1 MKNTNII
8 IYVHHYYCDSL
19 LYKLIHNTSDKQI
32 YIDDTKIGY
41 VICKYKNISIKLVFN
56 PNIHDAS
63 DGYHLIDFYTTKKQ
77 KFIDTK
83 YNNIEL
89 DSINNLDDSISVAN
103 VIYNNIKDKKDWI
116 VLFLRTEKLF
126 YKYEN
131 KLNDINFLKIENS
144 LEQLK
149 NHKII
154 SDNCFLNDIIEV
166 RYPNYYFAFTNTIYQ
181 WNEMIG
187 IRWYYEFNQIYNNL
201 NFEYNIGYSV
211 RNLKEHRTK
220 LLIEL
225 SKLKINKLFLTKSDT
240 AQYGEY
246 FKELPLLTN
255 ITTNSTI
262 GKEDFDNLKYIQF
275 SFNIGLDLFFRIF
288 SKSKMQ
294 ILDESWAWSTGDF
307 TSQYLSEKTIGLI
320 MAGIPFIS
328 IHPYPLE
335 LLEKIIGIR
344 EHPFKKESIYIKGNP
359 VKTAN
364 FIKTF
369 MDDFEKNYILCKDW
383 LDECRELFLNKINTE
398 NSLLDLMLI
407 SFKKENNVSIKLL

>member
-1 MKNTNII
+1 
-8 IYVHHYYCDSL
+8 
-19 LYKLIHNTSDKQI
+19 
-32 YIDDTKIGY
+32 
-41 VICKYKNISIKLVFN
+41 
-56 PNIHDAS
+56 
-63 DGYHLIDFYTTKKQ
+63 
-77 KFIDTK
+77 
-83 YNNIEL
+83 
-89 DSINNLDDSISVAN
+89 
-103 VIYNNIKDKKDWI
+103 
-116 VLFLRTEKLF
+116 
-126 YKYEN
+126 
-131 KLNDINFLKIENS
+131 
-144 LEQLK
+144 
-149 NHKII
+149 
-154 SDNCFLNDIIEV
+154 
-166 RYPNYYFAFTNTIYQ
+166 
-181 WNEMIG
+181 MIG

-211 RNLKEHRTK
+211 RKLKEHRRK

-307 TSQYLSEKTIGLI
+307 TSHYLSEKTIGLI

-407 SFKKENNVSIKLL
+407 SFKKENNVNIKLL